1 MQVCWPYFD
10 PEFDSLAEKY
20 HGPRVCID
28 NESLEDCT
36 VVKVDSANKKGLL
49 LDVVQALTDIDL
61 IITKGY
67 VSSDAGWFMDVFHV
81 IDQLGNKVTDKRLIN
96 YIEQAITERRD
107 SPESGKI
114 TTCLG
119 NVVGS
124 ESAPDLTTIELTA
137 GDRPGILS
145 EISAVLNE
153 LGCNVI
159 AAHMWTHNAR
169 LACIVYVTD
178 ESTSGPIED
187 PNRLA
192 DIQDHLSTVIKASD
206 DQRGGRS
213 ASTWFSNNRITCAD
227 RRLHQL
233 MLADRDFE
241 QVRSRWGAQA
251 PDLDGGS
258 GFRQSNGIKIVIDC
272 CKEKGYSV
280 VNIRCKDRPKL
291 MFDTVCTLT
300 DMQFV
305 AFHAAIA
312 SHGPFA
318 YQEYFIRHVDGSML
332 DTESEKQRVVKC
344 LEAAIER
351 RVCEG
356 IRVELCT
363 NSRSD
368 LLSEA
373 TRLLRENGL
382 SVVRADVTTH
392 GQKSKNVFY
401 VRDASGNAVDM
412 KALESIRRAMRPWVV
427 KVMDVHLRSGPPKR
441 QRFSIGG
448 MLKSQFQRFSHEFI
462 SIR

>member
-1 MQVCWPYFD
+1 MMQVCWPYFD
-10 PEFDSLAEKY
+10 PEFDSLVEKY

-28 NESLEDCT
+28 NENLEDCT

-49 LDVVQALTDIDL
+49 LDVVQALTEMDL

-81 IDQLGNKVTDKRLIN
+81 TDQLGHK
-96 YIEQAITERRD
+96 AITERRYN
-107 SPESGKI
+107 PESGEI

-124 ESAPDLTTIELTA
+124 ESAPDLTVIEMTA
-137 GDRPGILS
+137 GDRPGIFS

-178 ESTSGPIED
+178 ESTSSPIED
-187 PNRLA
+187 PSRLA
-192 DIQDHLSTVIKASD
+192 DIQDHLSTVLKASD
-206 DQRGGRS
+206 GQQGGRS
-213 ASTWFSNNRITCAD
+213 ASTWFNNSRIACTD

-241 QVRSRWGAQA
+241 QVRSRWSPRASDRA
-251 PDLDGGS
+251 EAD
-258 GFRQSNGIKIVIDC
+258 GFRQGNGMNIVIDS

-300 DMQFV
+300 DMQYV
-305 AFHAAIA
+305 AFHATIT

-318 YQEYFIRHVDGSML
+318 YQEYYIRHVDGSTL

-363 NSRSD
+363 SGRSD

-382 SVVRADVTTH
+382 SVVRADVSTH

-412 KALESIRRAMRPWVV
+412 KALESIRRGMRPWVV
-427 KVMDVHLRSGPPKR
+427 KVKDVHLRSGSPER

-448 MLKSQFQRFSHEFI
+448 MLKSQFERFSHEFI